1 MRTLL
6 TLLFSFSTIF
16 YLASQNGQDLILVE
30 HEDDLSVQV
39 DESQKSN
46 TPGKWSVG
54 FNLGLS
60 QNGTDT
66 HSWGRH
72 ASSIFNQ
79 SHLAYGL
86 EAKYSI
92 NQRFGLRLDYIG
104 STISGDD
111 RETDGPC
118 SDVLDEDTDIACHRE
133 RAWQFSSPIHELS
146 LNFEWD
152 ILGKRRNKDVKYFD
166 EYGNQLELSN
176 VNKLDGL
183 YYDAA
188 GNILDKH
195 KAGEFRRILSPYIS
209 IGAALTYVDP
219 TVIYPDNAEK
229 PDEADILRDQNEQ
242 QNIYP
247 HFPVTVGLRYDL
259 SERMYIDGELR
270 GVYQQTDLLDGIK
283 HTTNHDD
290 YRNNKDAYQF
300 ALIRLGYRL
309 GVDNDRDNDGVVNS
323 KDMCPDM
330 PGIAALDGCPDS
342 DLDGVIDALDICP
355 DLKGPKKFGGCPDS
369 DGDGIQ
375 DHLDRCPDV
384 KGSMATNGCPDTD
397 GDGIIDLNDNC
408 PEDMGIL
415 KHDGCPDSDGDDVP
429 DYRDACPFV
438 PGEEA
443 YHGCNEGYP
452 SLDAENR
459 TKYSIEGP
467 NNTSNVEVNKSQDA
481 QESRVIVRREIESQP
496 SVEQR
501 SETINEQSR
510 EYRQEDKQEIE
521 RVAPQRQTQ
530 ETIQQQQTNSSIE
543 NSSSR
548 TTIDNTMSSS
558 ERRAQSSSTTTSNAN
573 SASTQERQTVQ
584 NSRAGLFT
592 SDVYSSYPVEVS
604 EVFNEAISNIKF
616 NSSKSSLK
624 KSSYPTLNKVVRIL
638 SINPDL
644 YVTING
650 HTDSSGDSVKNK
662 KLSLARA
669 ESVKKFLMLRG
680 IQPERLATVGH
691 GADTPVA
698 DNATAEGRE
707 LNRRVEFFLNN

>member
-6 TLLFSFSTIF
+6 TIFFSFSTIF
-16 YLASQNGQDLILVE
+16 YLVSQNDQDLLIVE
-30 HEDDLSVQV
+30 HEEDLSIQV
-39 DESQKSN
+39 DESPKSSSA
-46 TPGKWSVG
+46 GKWSVG
-54 FNLGLS
+54 LNLGLS

-86 EAKYSI
+86 EAKYSL
-92 NQRFGLRLDYIG
+92 NQRFGVRLDYIG

-118 SDVLDEDTDIACHRE
+118 RDEMDQETNLACHRD
-133 RAWQFSSPIHELS
+133 RAWSFSSPIHELS

-152 ILGKRRNKDVKYFD
+152 ILGKRRNKKVNFFD
-166 EYGNQLELSN
+166 EYGNQLERSN

-183 YYDAA
+183 YYDKA
-188 GNILDKH
+188 GNILDKN
-195 KAGEFRRILSPYIS
+195 KAGDFQRILSPYIS

-219 TVIYPDNAEK
+219 TVIYPDN
-229 PDEADILRDQNEQ
+229 DESPSDADILRDQNEQ

-247 HFPVTVGLRYDL
+247 HFPITVGLRYDL

-283 HTTNHDD
+283 HTTNHEDF
-290 YRNNKDAYQF
+290 RNNKDAYQF

-309 GVDNDRDNDGVVNS
+309 GVDNDIDNDGVVNS
-323 KDMCPDM
+323 KDMCPEM

-355 DLKGPKKFGGCPDS
+355 NIKGPKKFAGCPDT

-384 KGSMATNGCPDTD
+384 KGAMSSNGCPDLD
-397 GDGIIDLNDNC
+397 GDGIIDINDRC
-408 PEDMGIL
+408 PEDMGSL
-415 KHDGCPDSDGDDVP
+415 KHNGCPDSDGDDVP

-443 YHGCNEGYP
+443 YHGCNDGYP
-452 SLDAENR
+452 SLDAKNRDKYMIESPKKQESIKVVKRPIKTENRIENR
-459 TKYSIEGP
+459 TEPRKEIR
-467 NNTSNVEVNKSQDA
+467 NEVKTVIKKEPSAVVSSQSTA
-481 QESRVIVRREIESQP
+481 VQS
-496 SVEQR
+496 QR
-501 SETINEQSR
+501 STQVSSTQVVTQR
-510 EYRQEDKQEIE
+510 EMN
-521 RVAPQRQTQ
+521 PS
-530 ETIQQQQTNSSIE
+530 TNSS
-543 NSSSR
+543 
-548 TTIDNTMSSS
+548 M
-558 ERRAQSSSTTTSNAN
+558 
-573 SASTQERQTVQ
+573 
-584 NSRAGLFT
+584 GLYT
-592 SDVYSSYPVEVS
+592 SDVYSSYPTEVS
-604 EVFNEAISNIKF
+604 AVFSEAISNIKF

-638 SINPDL
+638 SINPEL
-644 YVTING
+644 NVTING
-650 HTDSSGDSVKNK
+650 HTDSSGDAAKNK

-680 IQPERLATVGH
+680 IQAQRLETVGH
-691 GADTPVA
+691 GAVTPVA
-698 DNATAEGRE
+698 DNTTAEGRE

>member
-1 MRTLL
+1 MRTFL
-6 TLLFSFSTIF
+6 TLFLSFSLVISLT
-16 YLASQNGQDLILVE
+16 SQNENDLILVE
-30 HEDDLSVQV
+30 HEP
-39 DESQKSN
+39 ESQIQIDTILKNNS
-46 TPGKWSVG
+46 PGKWSVG

-60 QNGTDT
+60 QNGSDT

-118 SDVLDEDTDIACHRE
+118 SDEQDIDTDIACHRDRE
-133 RAWQFSSPIHELS
+133 WQFSSPIHELS

-152 ILGKRRNKDVKYFD
+152 ILGKRRNKTVKYFD
-166 EYGNQLELSN
+166 EYGNRLELSN

-183 YYDAA
+183 YYDEA
-188 GNILDKH
+188 GNILNNH
-195 KAGEFRRILSPYIS
+195 KAGEFKRILSPYIS

-229 PDEADILRDQNEQ
+229 PEEADILRDQNEQ

-247 HFPVTVGLRYDL
+247 HFPVTMGLRYDL

-283 HTTNHDD
+283 HTTDHDD
-290 YRNNKDAYQF
+290 FRNNKDAYQF
-300 ALIRLGYRL
+300 ALVRLGYRL
-309 GVDNDRDNDGVVNS
+309 GVDNDTDDDGVVNS
-323 KDMCPDM
+323 KDMCPNM

-355 DLKGPKKFGGCPDS
+355 SLKGPKKFGGCPDS

-375 DHLDRCPDV
+375 DHLDRCPDD
-384 KGSMATNGCPDTD
+384 KGAMATNGCPDTD
-397 GDGIIDLNDNC
+397 GDGIIDLSDNC
-408 PEDMGIL
+408 PEDMGSL
-415 KHDGCPDSDGDDVP
+415 EHNGCPDSDGDDIP

-438 PGEEA
+438 PGYEA

-452 SLDAENR
+452 SLNPENR
-459 TKYSIEGP
+459 DKYLIQDPKEAASIEQ
-467 NNTSNVEVNKSQDA
+467 NKS
-481 QESRVIVRREIESQP
+481 ESLPKANVIVSQEMGTKP
-496 SVEQR
+496 IQ
-501 SETINEQSR
+501 EQSR
-510 EYRQEDKQEIE
+510 KIIQEE
-521 RVAPQRQTQ
+521 TQ
-530 ETIQQQQTNSSIE
+530 ETSTTVVKEEQRIIYNNDTPRVVDAPVTTSEAST
-543 NSSSR
+543 R
-548 TTIDNTMSSS
+548 TTGT
-558 ERRAQSSSTTTSNAN
+558 RA
-573 SASTQERQTVQ
+573 TQESTSMQ
-584 NSRAGLFT
+584 NSRTGLYT
-592 SDVYSSYPVEVS
+592 SDVYASYPTEVG
-604 EVFNEAISNIKF
+604 EVFSEAISNIKF
-616 NSSKSSLK
+616 NSAKSSLK
-624 KSSYPTLNKVVRIL
+624 KSSYPILNRVVRIM

-644 YVTING
+644 RVTING
-650 HTDSSGDSVKNK
+650 HTDSSGDATNNK

-680 IQPERLATVGH
+680 IQPERLETVGH
-691 GADTPVA
+691 GSEKPVA
-698 DNATAEGRE
+698 DNATADGRE